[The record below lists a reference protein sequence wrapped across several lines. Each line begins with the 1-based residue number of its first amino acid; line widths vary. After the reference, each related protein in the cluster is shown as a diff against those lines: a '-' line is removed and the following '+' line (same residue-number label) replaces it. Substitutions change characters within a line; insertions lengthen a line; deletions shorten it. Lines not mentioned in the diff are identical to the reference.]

1 MSDFPD
7 FSPQGYQVIHE
18 LGRNASG
25 GRVVY
30 LCETLAAPIQQVVIK
45 QFQFARG
52 SGWSQFKEIEREMQV
67 LKDLEHSGIPRY
79 IGSIQTDDGY
89 SIVQEFKDAQALSI
103 PRSFDPDR
111 IKQIAVAV
119 LEILVYL
126 QARIPVVI
134 HRDIKP
140 ENVLVDEDFNVYL
153 IDFGFARIG
162 GGEVAM
168 SSVAAGTFGFM
179 APEQMYNK
187 GLSAATDLYGLGA
200 MLIALLTQTKSTK
213 MDALIDEDGKIT
225 FQYLTPKLSLSF
237 IKWLEKMV
245 APRVGDRYPDA
256 AAALAALQPIYVI
269 RDPFVE
275 FSHTNLQFKATKLG
289 EKITQTITIVN
300 TTADTLLEGNWS
312 IEPHPHDPGNS
323 SDRLHKWISF
333 SSRVV
338 KGNRVDCEIT
348 VDTSKLAAQ
357 SSGTRSIVLHS
368 NAVPNTHSILLQVS
382 TAPLSVQMKKLPYAA
397 MVVFWLFAFGCGQ
410 SLNVS
415 EAWQRAEIGI
425 GVGFLMPSIAMVL
438 ASGAHPHR
446 DGIKIRTFTGAMMGG
461 AAGLITGS
469 LAGFIAGATFGG
481 FAGFIAGGMNNAKS
495 LDGVVI
501 GLQAIV
507 GAIVGSAMG
516 FLAGCFAAAGAGAGI
531 VTGTIVGLQ
540 AGIIGY
546 LYDGSY
552 TELPESSKYGRGFLF
567 IVLETIAIFGLDL
580 GVWLGKDNT
589 YLMLITLGSAVGL
602 AYLLLYL
609 PSQQFKEIE
618 IYRRRQKQLIK
629 L

>member
-7 FSPQGYQVIHE
+7 FSPQGYQVLRE

-30 LCETLAAPIQQVVIK
+30 LCETLAEPIDRVVIK

-140 ENVLVDEDFNVYL
+140 ENVLVDEDVNVYL

-187 GLSAATDLYGLGA
+187 GLTTATDLYGLGA

-213 MDALIDEDGKIT
+213 MDALIDEDGKIA
-225 FQYLTPKLSLSF
+225 FQHLTPKLSLSF

-256 AAALAALQPIYVI
+256 ESALAALQPIYVI
-269 RDPFVE
+269 RDPFVQ
-275 FSHTNLQFKATKLG
+275 FSHTNLQFQATKLG
-289 EKITQTITIVN
+289 EKISKTMTIVN

-312 IEPHPHDPGNS
+312 IEPHPYDSGS

-357 SSGTRSIVLHS
+357 SRGTRSIVLHS
-368 NAVPNTHSILLQVS
+368 NAVPNTHSISLEVS

-415 EAWQRAEIGI
+415 EAWQRAEVSIA
-425 GVGFLMPSIAMVL
+425 VGFLMPSIAMVL
-438 ASGAHPHR
+438 ASNAHPHP
-446 DGIKIRTFTGAMMGG
+446 DGIKIRTFAGAIMGG
-461 AAGLITGS
+461 ICGLISGS
-469 LAGFIAGATFGG
+469 FAGFITGATFGG
-481 FAGFIAGGMNNAKS
+481 FAGFIAGGINNAKAVA
-495 LDGVVI
+495 GVVI
-501 GLQAIV
+501 GLQAIA
-507 GAIVGSAMG
+507 GAIFGSALG
-516 FLAGCFAAAGAGAGI
+516 FFAGCFAAAGAGAGI
-531 VTGTIVGLQ
+531 ITGAIVGLQ

-552 TELPESSKYGRGFLF
+552 AELPESSKYGRGFIF

-580 GVWLGKDNT
+580 GVWLGKANT
-589 YLMLITLGSAVGL
+589 YLMLITLGAAAGL

-609 PSQQFKEIE
+609 PSRQFKQIE
-618 IYRRRQKQLIK
+618 IYRQRQKQLIK